1 MSEVVLKIENMSK
14 TYPLGKR
21 NVQALSNLNLQVK
34 KGEFIAIMGPSGSGK
49 TTLLNMLGCLDKP
62 TSGRLLLDD
71 VDTAKLAESELYKIR
86 RNKIGFVFQSF
97 NLLPYLN
104 ARENVELPMENNGKS
119 KTQRSSRAKELL
131 AMVGLSGR
139 EEHRPQR
146 LSAGEQQRVAIARAL
161 ANDPAIILADEPTGN
176 LDTKNKH
183 ELVRLLANLNLNQ
196 GTTIIVVTHDGQVA
210 AHTERMLFLSDG
222 KITKEKQG
230 LHLAKKLVCP
240 YCGGKLVAADQK
252 CPSCGKTSLLKRKPL
267 TMEKTE
273 ADKNGTPSVQQE
285 REDSKLGEAAE

>member
-1 MSEVVLKIENMSK
+1 MSELVLRIENMSRV
-14 TYPLGKR
+14 YSLGKR
-21 NVQALSNLNLQVK
+21 NVQALSNLNMQVK
-34 KGEFIAIMGPSGSGK
+34 RGEFVSIMGPSGSGK
-49 TTLLNMLGCLDKP
+49 TTLLNVLGCIDKP
-62 TSGRLLLDD
+62 TSGKVLIDNINVADLP
-71 VDTAKLAESELYKIR
+71 EGELYKIR

-97 NLLPYLN
+97 NLMPYLN
-104 ARENVELPMENNGKS
+104 ARENVELPMENGGRPKAERNV
-119 KTQRSSRAKELL
+119 RAKELL

-161 ANDPAIILADEPTGN
+161 ANNPAIILADEPTGN
-176 LDTKNKH
+176 LDSKNKQDT
-183 ELVRLLANLNLNQ
+183 VKLLANLNLKE

-240 YCGGKLVAADQK
+240 YCGSKLVAADQK
-252 CPSCGKTSLLKRKPL
+252 CPSCGKTALLKRKSPA
-267 TMEKTE
+267 MEKME
-273 ADKNGTPSVQQE
+273 ASKNGVSSLQQE
-285 REDSKLGEAAE
+285 REDLN

>member
-14 TYPLGKR
+14 TYMLGKR
-21 NVQALSNLNLQVK
+21 GVPALSNLNLQVK
-34 KGEFIAIMGPSGSGK
+34 KGEFVAIMGPSGSGK
-49 TTLLNMLGCLDKP
+49 TTLLNVLGCIDKP
-62 TSGRLLLDD
+62 TSGKVLLDN
-71 VDTAKLAESELYKIR
+71 VEVSGLAESELYKIR
-86 RNKIGFVFQSF
+86 RNKIGFVFQTF

-104 ARENVELPMENNGKS
+104 ARENVELPMENDGKP
-119 KTQRSSRAKELL
+119 KAERSARAKELL

-176 LDTKNKH
+176 LDTKNKQ
-183 ELVRLLANLNLNQ
+183 EIVKLLANLNLTH

-210 AHTERMLFLSDG
+210 SHTERLLLLSDG

-230 LHLAKKLVCP
+230 LHLAKKLICP
-240 YCGGKLVAADQK
+240 FCSSKLQPTDEK
-252 CPSCGKTSLLKRKPL
+252 CPSCGKVFSFKKKPAGSAESKPVN
-267 TMEKTE
+267 TAAAPKT
-273 ADKNGTPSVQQE
+273 
-285 REDSKLGEAAE
+285 